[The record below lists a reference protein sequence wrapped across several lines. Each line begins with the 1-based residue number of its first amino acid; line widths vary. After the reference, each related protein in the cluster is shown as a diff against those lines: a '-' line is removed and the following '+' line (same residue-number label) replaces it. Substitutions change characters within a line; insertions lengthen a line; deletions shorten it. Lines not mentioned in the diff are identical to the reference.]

1 MRRRQVRSPDPSRRE
16 LVRLIGS
23 VAAANMLGCNG
34 DDPTTPTS
42 TAAGSTG
49 AGTSCVVR
57 PQQTQGP
64 YFVDERL
71 NRSDIRADPS
81 SGAVR
86 AGIPLRLAFRVSR
99 SSSGACSALA
109 NAMVD
114 VWHCD
119 ALGIYSD
126 ASDAGFNTVGQKFLR
141 GYQLTD
147 AAGLAQF
154 TTIYPGWYSG
164 RAVHIHFKLRS
175 SAGARRRLRVHVA
188 AVLRRGPDGPG
199 ARAAALQRQRPSQH
213 PQLPG
218 RHLPG
223 RRQPAPAHGRAR
235 RLGLRGDL
243 RRRLADLKLPHFPVD
258 ARFAELVRRAKRG

>member
-175 SAGARRRLRVHVA
+175 SAGAAGAFEFTSQLYFDEALTDQVHAQPPYNGKGRRNTLNSQDGIYRGGGSQLLLTAVPEGSGYA
-188 AVLRRGPDGPG
+188 ATFDV
-199 ARAAALQRQRPSQH
+199 ALQI
-213 PQLPG
+213 
-218 RHLPG
+218 
-223 RRQPAPAHGRAR
+223 
-235 RLGLRGDL
+235 
-243 RRRLADLKLPHFPVD
+243 
-258 ARFAELVRRAKRG
+258 